1 MIDQLRRRGAQVLSR
16 WFGPVVFG
24 VIEQIVLT
32 AVNLTF
38 TAIMGHWLGALA
50 FGWLSIAW
58 VLLQFLET
66 SSMGLFGDAVPASA
80 RRLPAGSQPA
90 FRGTFLGLSFAY
102 SLLILTPLAIAWPV
116 AATLGA
122 PEPLLILATGLAFVG
137 LRAQNAARRLYYLS
151 GLRKE
156 AAAAAI
162 VNALSTAIG
171 AVLLIY
177 VFKSRN
183 PAHAMLVVAIA
194 NGLAAL
200 VVFTQRRALPL
211 SLPTRQLVQW
221 ARKRL
226 WRTGR
231 WLLVSNA
238 MSWIGNFG
246 PVVLVGAIMGV
257 AASGTLRVIM
267 TLTVPPSQLAV
278 VLMSIIIPR
287 TAAKSHVEL
296 RTRAWPIALQTMA
309 LIGTCSATYAVA
321 MILGGQSLTRMA
333 FGEPA
338 NAINQV
344 TIALATLGFT
354 LEAVRYGCNAVL
366 ISRGT
371 TSILTVGQTCALI
384 SALILVPIG
393 TLHGFDWVIAAGVF
407 SNNINTLVVLAY
419 FVLINRRLSASR
431 RSSDNETA

>member
-1 MIDQLRRRGAQVLSR
+1 VIAQLRQRGAQVLSR

-32 AVNLTF
+32 LVNLTF
-38 TAIMGHWLGALA
+38 TAIMGHWLGARA

-80 RRLPAGSQPA
+80 RRLPSSSQPA
-90 FRGTFLGLSFAY
+90 FRGTFLSLSFGY
-102 SLLILTPLAIAWPV
+102 SLLILTPLVLAWP
-116 AATLGA
+116 AAAWLGA
-122 PEPLLILATGLAFVG
+122 PEAMLIPATGLAFVG

-162 VNALSTAIG
+162 VNALSTAVG
-171 AVLLIY
+171 ALLLIY

-194 NGLAAL
+194 NSLAAL
-200 VVFTQRRALPL
+200 VLFAQRRTLPL
-211 SLPTRQLVQW
+211 SQPTRQLVRW

-267 TLTVPPSQLAV
+267 TLTVPPSQLAT
-278 VLMSIIIPR
+278 VLLSIIIPR
-287 TAAKSHVEL
+287 TAVKSHAEL
-296 RTRAWPIALQTMA
+296 RNRAWPIALQTTA
-309 LIGTCSATYAVA
+309 LIGTCSASYALA
-321 MILGGQSLTRMA
+321 MILGGQTLTRLA

-338 NAINQV
+338 NSINQL

-354 LEAVRYGCNAVL
+354 MEAVRYGCNVVL

-393 TLHGFDWVIAAGVF
+393 ALHGFDWVIAAGVF
-407 SNNINTLVVLAY
+407 SNNINTLVVLVY
-419 FVLINRRLSASR
+419 FVLINRRLAASR
-431 RSSDNETA
+431 RATASETA